1 MKTYKNLFP
10 RICAYDNLYYAWRA
24 AASGVVGARRAVPR
38 GVVGPG
44 RAGPLQRRRTSR
56 AARRHPTTPTQ
67 QSSEE

>member
-24 AASGVVGARRAVPR
+24 AARGVVGAGRAV
-38 GVVGPG
+38 
-44 RAGPLQRRRTSR
+44 PLQRRRTSR